1 MCMHCMHGTAFTGKE
16 CVSSGTCLTAR
27 ISLMPTVDY
36 RRGLRTPSCCVVSV
50 VCSEFKVYIH
60 AVIAF

>member
-1 MCMHCMHGTAFTGKE
+1 MCMHCMHGTASTGKE

-36 RRGLRTPSCCVVSV
+36 RGGLRTPTVVAVLFSV
-50 VCSEFKVYIH
+50 VCSEFKVYIY
-60 AVIAF
+60 IYQ

>member
-36 RRGLRTPSCCVVSV
+36 RRGLRTPSFCVVSV
-50 VCSEFKVYIH
+50 VCIVSLKYISMQ
-60 AVIAF
+60 